1 MGTASSEW
9 SVPPAA
15 ELGCAAVEVGGSNDD
30 WSVAGRSVAELEGAT
45 VDMGTASSEW
55 SVPPATEHG
64 GETVEDGELMQDL
77 DGSPDIHRES
87 SFKIALSLTRAKG
100 HPL

>member
-1 MGTASSEW
+1 
-9 SVPPAA
+9 
-15 ELGCAAVEVGGSNDD
+15 
-30 WSVAGRSVAELEGAT
+30 VA
-45 VDMGTASSEW
+45 
-55 SVPPATEHG
+55 EHG

-100 HPL
+100 DGRWTVRIVRTGIG